1 MVMITII
8 TPAYNRATMLPKLY
22 ASLQDQTDTN
32 FQWLVVDDGS
42 TDDTKEVMKNIQ
54 EHSQD
59 DFEITF
65 VSKQN
70 GGKHTALNYGHQY
83 ISGDYTLVVDSDDKL
98 YPEAIEV
105 IIEEIITTQNKDKIG
120 WFAFLMGDENR
131 NLLDTPYEHNHE
143 RITYVDYLN
152 RGRKGECADV
162 YLTKAFT
169 AHPYPEVEN
178 EKFVSESYLNIQAA
192 LFGGY
197 EMITINQLI
206 KEAEYQ
212 EGGLTSLGRM
222 LQLSSPIGNAL
233 LWRPVV
239 NKPFSLPMRFKGNLL
254 FTVYSLFGRKKLK
267 QIIKKSANKTLT
279 IISLP
284 FSYILYFYWKRKFK
298 QV

>member
-8 TPAYNRATMLPKLY
+8 TSTYNRASMLLRLY
-22 ASLQDQTDTN
+22 ASLQNQTNTD

-42 TDDTKEVMKNIQ
+42 TNDTKSVMKKIKEN
-54 EHSQD
+54 SQD
-59 DFEITF
+59 NFNITF
-65 VSKQN
+65 VSKEN
-70 GGKHTALNYGHQY
+70 GGKHTALNYGHEY
-83 ISGDYTLVVDSDDKL
+83 ILGDYTLVVDSDDKL

-105 IIEEIITTQNKDKIG
+105 IIDEIAMTQHKDKVG

-131 NLLDTPYEHNHE
+131 NLLDTAYEHNHE
-143 RITYVDYLN
+143 RMTYIDYLN
-152 RGRKGECADV
+152 RRRKGECADV

-169 AHPYPEVEN
+169 AYPYPEVAE
-178 EKFVSESYLNIQAA
+178 EKFVSESYLNIQAS

-197 EMITINQLI
+197 EMITINRLI

-212 EGGLTSLGRM
+212 DGGLTSLGRM

-233 LWRPVV
+233 LWGPVV

-267 QIIKKSANKTLT
+267 QIIKKVRIRL
-279 IISLP
+279 
-284 FSYILYFYWKRKFK
+284 
-298 QV
+298 